1 MKKILQILNQT
12 PLFNGLTDDELE
24 KVRAIAVDKFYD
36 RGKVVFLEGDD
47 ATGFYIIVSG
57 KVKVYKSTADGKEKI
72 LHIYGSGHPFGEV
85 PVFSGSRFPANAE
98 TLIKS
103 HLLFLPR
110 ADFTALIG
118 SHPSLAINM
127 LGVMSLRL
135 REFSIQI
142 ENLSLKEVPGRL
154 AAYLLYLT
162 KAQTVKNQAPGQPLR
177 LAISKSQLASLLGT
191 SPETLSR
198 MFAKMSQQH
207 LISVKGR
214 EIQLHNIEGLED
226 LSETGKLLE

>member
-1 MKKILQILNQT
+1 MEKILQILNQT

-24 KVRAIAVDKFYD
+24 KVRAIAMDRFYD
-36 RGKVVFLEGDD
+36 RGKVIFLEGDEGN
-47 ATGFYIIVSG
+47 GFYIVASG
-57 KVKVYKSTADGKEKI
+57 KVKIFKSTADGKEKI
-72 LHIYGSGHPFGEV
+72 LHIYGPGHPFGEV
-85 PVFSGSRFPANAE
+85 PVFSGSRFPADAE
-98 TLIKS
+98 TLVKS

-110 ADFTALIG
+110 TDFATLIG
-118 SHPSLAINM
+118 NHPSLAINM

-135 REFSIQI
+135 REFAIQI

-162 KAQTVKNQAPGQPLR
+162 KGQTANNRGAGRPVR
-177 LAISKSQLASLLGT
+177 LVISKSQLASLLGT

-214 EIQLHNIEGLED
+214 DVHLHNIAGLKD